1 VSPADH
7 NRVPSPSAL
16 LDPAASAALLDA
28 LPSLVWCVG
37 ADGLCSFVNRAW
49 AAYTGRRPEAELDD
63 GWLEGVHREDRDQ
76 LTQTLRIAFG
86 AHKSFEAEY
95 RLRRADGSYGWVH
108 HAAGPVNDGEGRFA
122 GYVGTCH
129 DITTRR
135 DAELAARKRENMMRM
150 LADNLPVQIAYYEE
164 GTLRCLFAN
173 KAYAR
178 ANGWDEESILGRTVA
193 EVIGQEANRL
203 IEPWVKRVMAKEA
216 VSYERPFIMPSGEER
231 VIEVNL
237 LPHLAEDGRL
247 VAAFVLISDITR
259 HRLAE
264 RAIRETEERLSKFSE
279 ATREGIVFHDK
290 GVVTDCNEAMSRIS
304 GYSHE
309 ELVGTQI
316 IQYNAPEYREIV
328 ANNIATGMERPY
340 EGVILHKDGHR
351 IPVELVGKDMPHR
364 GQHYRMTAVRDIS
377 DRKDAEARIQF
388 LAHHDTLTG
397 LPNRVMLMD
406 RLDVM
411 LASARRRATP
421 IGILFID
428 LDNFKTVNDSL
439 GHAAGDQL
447 LKIVA
452 ARIQASLREV
462 DVVSRLGGDEFLVA
476 LPDIEGERGAAQ
488 VAEKLLAAV
497 SEPVSLDA
505 HTLSVSPSI
514 GIAVFPRDGISADTL
529 IKNADAAM
537 YLAKER
543 GRSNYQ
549 FFNEKLS
556 EAAFQ
561 ALTLET
567 GLREAIRD
575 AGFVL
580 HYQPA
585 VRVRD
590 QALTGVEALIRW
602 PRHDGTL
609 AGPDEF
615 IPVAEQRG
623 LIIPIGMW
631 VLNEACRQNKAWQDA
646 GLPKVPVGINLSA
659 LQFRQKSLVSE
670 VARVLAESGLE
681 PKYLEIELTES
692 MLMDDS
698 GAMTH
703 TLEGL
708 KALGVKLAI
717 DDFGTG
723 HSSLV
728 HLKRFPLDKLK
739 IDRGF
744 VRDIPGDPDD
754 VAITSAIID
763 LARNMG
769 ITVLAEGVEKP
780 EQLAFLLE
788 RGCDEMQGFLICP
801 ALPPPQAEVQLL
813 RLGRT

>member
-1 VSPADH
+1 VKSPDAL
-7 NRVPSPSAL
+7 RSKSAKAA
-16 LDPAASAALLDA
+16 LDPIANAALLNA
-28 LPSLVWCVG
+28 LPSLVWCLG

-49 AAYTGRRPEAELDD
+49 TDFTGRTIEQELDD
-63 GWLEGVHREDRDQ
+63 GWLEGVHREDRDP
-76 LTQTLRIAFG
+76 LTQSLRNAFG
-86 AHKSFEAEY
+86 ARKPFKAEY
-95 RLRRADGSYGWVH
+95 RLRRADGGYGWVH
-108 HAAGPVNDGEGRFA
+108 HAAGPVNDGEGRFT
-122 GYVGTCH
+122 GYLGTCH
-129 DITTRR
+129 DITERH
-135 DAELAARKRENMMRM
+135 DAELAASERERMMRV
-150 LADNLPVQIAYYEE
+150 LADNLPAQIAYYE
-164 GTLRCLFAN
+164 GKTLRCLFAN

-178 ANGWDEESILGRTVA
+178 ANGWDEQSILGRTVP

-203 IEPWVKRVMAKEA
+203 IDPYVQRVLAKEA
-216 VSYERPFIMPSGEER
+216 VSYERPFVMPSGEER

-237 LPHLAEDGRL
+237 IPHLSETGEML
-247 VAAFVLISDITR
+247 AAFVLISDITR
-259 HRLAE
+259 HRIAE
-264 RAIRETEERLSKFSE
+264 RTIRESEERLRKFSD

-290 GVVTDCNEAMSRIS
+290 GIITDCNEALSRIV
-304 GYSHE
+304 GYTHD
-309 ELVGTQI
+309 ELVGTEI
-316 IQYNAPEYREIV
+316 LQYNAPEFRELV
-328 ANNIATGMERPY
+328 ANHINSGMERPY
-340 EGVILHKDGHR
+340 EGAVLHKDGRR
-351 IPVELVGKDMPHR
+351 IPVELVGKEMPYK
-364 GQHYRMTAVRDIS
+364 GQHMRMTVVRDIS

-406 RLDVM
+406 RLEVM
-411 LASARRRATP
+411 LASARRRSAP

-428 LDNFKTVNDSL
+428 LDHFKTVNDSL
-439 GHAAGDQL
+439 GHAAGDAL

-452 ARIQASLREV
+452 GRIESSLREV

-476 LPDIEGERGAAQ
+476 LPDVEGERGAAQ

-497 SEPVSLDA
+497 SEPASLEGR
-505 HTLSVSPSI
+505 TLSVSPSI
-514 GIAVFPRDGISADTL
+514 GISVFPRDGATADAL

-585 VRVRD
+585 VRVADRT
-590 QALTGVEALIRW
+590 LTAVEALIRW

-615 IPVAEQRG
+615 VPVAEQRG

-646 GLPKVPVGINLSA
+646 GLPKVPVAINLSA
-659 LQFRQKSLVSE
+659 LQFRQKNLVSE
-670 VARVLAESGLE
+670 VARVLSETGLE

-698 GAMTH
+698 GAMAS
-703 TLEGL
+703 TLDGL
-708 KALGVKLAI
+708 KALGVKLVI

-744 VRDIPGDPDD
+744 VRDIPDDPDD
-754 VAITSAIID
+754 VAITTAIID

-769 ITVLAEGVEKP
+769 IVVVAEGVEKK
-780 EQLAFLLE
+780 EQLAFLAE
-788 RGCDEMQGFLICP
+788 RGCDEMQGFLVCP
-801 ALPPPQAEVQLL
+801 ALPPVQAAVQLA
-813 RLGRT
+813 RLGKR

>member
-1 VSPADH
+1 VNSAAVPA
-7 NRVPSPSAL
+7 SGQ
-16 LDPAASAALLDA
+16 LDPIANAALLDA
-28 LPSLVWCVG
+28 LPSLVWCLG

-49 AAYTGRRPEAELDD
+49 TDFTGRRKEQELDD
-63 GWLEGVHREDRDQ
+63 GWLEGVHREDRDR
-76 LTQTLRIAFG
+76 LTQSLRAAFG
-86 AHKSFEAEY
+86 ARKPFRSEY
-95 RLRRADGSYGWVH
+95 RLRRADGGYGWVH
-108 HAAGPVNDGEGRFA
+108 HAAGPANDADGRFA
-122 GYVGTCH
+122 GYLGTCH
-129 DITTRR
+129 DITERR
-135 DAELAARKRENMMRM
+135 DAELAARDGERLMRV
-150 LADNLPVQIAYYEE
+150 LADNLPAQIAYFEA
-164 GTLRCLFAN
+164 GSLKCLFAN

-178 ANGWDEESILGRTVA
+178 ANGWDEQSILGRSVE

-203 IEPWVKRVMAKEA
+203 IAPYVKRVLAKES
-216 VSYERPFIMPSGEER
+216 VSYERPQTMPSGEVR

-237 LPHLAEDGRL
+237 LPHVSETGELI
-247 VAAFVLISDITR
+247 AAFVLISDITR

-264 RAIRETEERLSKFSE
+264 QAIRESEERLRKFSE

-290 GVVTDCNEAMSRIS
+290 GLITDCNEALSRMV
-304 GYSHE
+304 GYSHD
-309 ELVGTQI
+309 ELVGTEI
-316 IQYNAPEYREIV
+316 LGYNAPEYREIV
-328 ANNIATGMERPY
+328 ANNISAGIERPY
-340 EGVILHKDGHR
+340 EGAVLHKDGHR
-351 IPVELVGKDMPHR
+351 IPVELVGKEMPYKGRHL
-364 GQHYRMTAVRDIS
+364 RMTVVRDIS
-377 DRKDAEARIQF
+377 DRKSAEERIQF

-406 RLDVM
+406 RLEVM
-411 LASARRRATP
+411 LASARRRSAP

-428 LDNFKTVNDSL
+428 LDHFKTVNDSL
-439 GHAAGDQL
+439 GHAAGDAL

-452 ARIQASLREV
+452 KRIEASLREV

-476 LPDIEGERGAAQ
+476 LPDVEGESGAAQ
-488 VAEKLLAAV
+488 VAEKLLVAV
-497 SEPVSLDA
+497 SEPVSLDGR
-505 HTLSVSPSI
+505 TLSVSPSI
-514 GIAVFPRDGISADTL
+514 GISVFPRDGITADAL

-543 GRSNYQ
+543 GRSNFQ
-549 FFNEKLS
+549 FFNETLS

-580 HYQPA
+580 HYQPE
-585 VRVRD
+585 VRVAD
-590 QALTGVEALIRW
+590 QSLTAVEALIRW

-609 AGPDEF
+609 AGPAEF
-615 IPVAEQRG
+615 LPVAEQRG

-631 VLNEACRQNKAWQDA
+631 VLNEACRQMKAWQDA
-646 GLPKVPVGINLSA
+646 GMPRVPVAINLSA

-670 VARVLAESGLE
+670 VARVLEESGLE

-698 GAMTH
+698 GALTR
-703 TLEGL
+703 TLDGL
-708 KALGVKLAI
+708 KELGVRLAI

-739 IDRGF
+739 IDRDF
-744 VRDIPGDPDD
+744 VRDVPEDHDD
-754 VAITSAIID
+754 VAITTAIID
-763 LARNMG
+763 LAHNMG

-780 EQLAFLLE
+780 EQLAFLAA

-813 RLGRT
+813 RFGKH